1 MAAFAGVFG
10 PGHWLETVGEYAV
23 IGLSSEIMSS
33 GLPEEQAQWDWLE
46 TVPGQVGD
54 RPVLVF
60 CHKPVWPSRPGPEED
75 AVAIPGAERYRLL
88 RILAGLDV
96 KIFANGHLHQFTIGQ
111 YGSALTVTAPSVA
124 FAKRETGDVTGP
136 GLQQVGVVE
145 YTGEGGDVGVFF
157 RSVPGLTEGSIHDVE
172 QALITAEQIGV
183 TL

>member
-1 MAAFAGVFG
+1 M
-10 PGHWLETVGEYAV
+10 L
-23 IGLSSEIMSS
+23 I
-33 GLPEEQAQWDWLE
+33 
-46 TVPGQVGD
+46 
-54 RPVLVF
+54 F
-60 CHKPVWPSRPGPEED
+60 CHKPVWPSVPGPEED

-172 QALITAEQIGV
+172 QAHITAEQIGV